1 MNYHCCFRAVR
12 PWFISQDLDKVCE
25 VFSRCSVCKEVG
37 DIFLQIFS
45 LLSIFELWKQCCL
58 LGCIVEGVL
67 RYVPVG
73 CHYHR
78 CHWRVEYLLGVSLVI
93 SIIVH
98 VIVGLG
104 AVLIIVI
111 GLGTV
116 LIVVWV
122 IGLGTVLIVVW
133 VIGLVAVLII
143 CLIGLVAVVLIV
155 LITILILSY

>member
-1 MNYHCCFRAVR
+1 MNYHRCFRAVG

-45 LLSIFELWKQCCL
+45 LLSIFELWEQCCL

-116 LIVVWV
+116 LIIV
-122 IGLGTVLIVVW
+122 IGLGTVLIVAW

-143 CLIGLVAVVLIV
+143 CLIGLVAVILIV